1 MSELDYTQF
10 LVPEYRPEV
19 KQIVAKPMVFEEKAS
34 VSEALDLRKYK
45 RLFPEGNYMEYMLC
59 VHRARSCAG
68 QISINRWSKYFEE
81 TEKKNTAKRS
91 TDMTTTL
98 TPQQTYLQSLMGTMK
113 TILAGRR
120 EPCFVDAANKEE
132 SNSISPITAGVE
144 TGANAVRPYTTH
156 TLHFHTTTTT
166 TEEWRLQSTELF

>member
-1 MSELDYTQF
+1 MSELDYTMF

-19 KQIVAKPMVFEEKAS
+19 KQIVAVPVVYEDKAS
-34 VSEALDLRKYK
+34 IAEALDLKKYK
-45 RLFPEGNYMEYMLC
+45 RMFPEGNYMEYMLC
-59 VHRARSCAG
+59 VHRARACAG

-98 TPQQTYLQSLMGTMK
+98 TQKSYLESLMETMK
-113 TILAGRR
+113 KIKFAGRR

-132 SNSISPITAGVE
+132 QSSISQCTAGVE
-144 TGANAVRPYTTH
+144 TGANAVRLYTTN
-156 TLHFHTTTTT
+156 TLHFHTTTT
-166 TEEWRLQSTELF
+166 EEWHLQSIELF